1 MYVWLLFLWW
11 ISLKSYYVLFSFF
24 YLFYW
29 FIFLLIYPQ
38 CEWKI
43 LLNFFFAELSKQF
56 FIQSNTV
63 FRKKVLPFG
72 MIVCFK
78 NKEKIIQIYLC
89 AFKTIFFN
97 DWYKELIRFKWCYRV
112 SQVIFHQKQI
122 QQKRKW
128 WLLYCF
134 NALKSRLGKNS
145 LQWEIFLR
153 QTSLS
158 YSKKQ
163 NNLNKKLARRYFPFY
178 CFLFLEMLIIF
189 CHI

>member
-24 YLFYW
+24 
-29 FIFLLIYPQ
+29 LLI
-38 CEWKI
+38 
-43 LLNFFFAELSKQF
+43 LLVHFLANLSPVWMKNFVKFYFFTEFSKQF

-72 MIVCFK
+72 MIVCLK

-97 DWYKELIRFKWCYRV
+97 DWYKELISFKWCYRL
-112 SQVIFHQKQI
+112 SHVIFHQKQI

-134 NALKSRLGKNS
+134 NALKSRIGKKFIAMRNIS
-145 LQWEIFLR
+145 
-153 QTSLS
+153 
-158 YSKKQ
+158 
-163 NNLNKKLARRYFPFY
+163 
-178 CFLFLEMLIIF
+178 
-189 CHI
+189 